1 MSYEIMRTD
10 VLNVAR
16 TMLAMGLTVG
26 DSGSVSARVGESA
39 GRMLLAITPHG
50 RYVDELASH
59 DIVIVSEEG
68 QPVEGKSTPSAELPL
83 HVAIYRARPDV
94 SAVIHAHP
102 PMSSAM
108 AVVGRPI
115 PPILEDQLVYL
126 GGQIEVA
133 PHAMTDSEEWVRGA
147 TQALA
152 HRNACLLANHGAL
165 TVGKDLKA
173 ALVACQYLEKCAMAF
188 LYATWAGQVNCLPP
202 QAVEAGTALSKIRR

>member
-16 TMLAMGLTVG
+16 AMLAMGLTVG
-26 DSGSVSARVGESA
+26 DSGSVSARVGEPA
-39 GRMLLAITPHG
+39 GRMRLAITPHG

-59 DIVIVSEEG
+59 DIVIVGEEG
-68 QPVEGKSTPSAELPL
+68 QPVEGKSAPSAELPL
-83 HVAIYRARPDV
+83 HVAVYRARPDV
-94 SAVIHAHP
+94 SAIIHAHP
-102 PMSSAM
+102 PMSCAA

-115 PPILEDQLVYL
+115 PPVLEDQLVYL

-133 PHAMTDSEEWVRGA
+133 PHAMTGSEEWVPGA
-147 TQALA
+147 IQALA

-188 LYATWAGQVNCLPP
+188 LYATWAGQVNSLPP
-202 QAVEAGTALSKIRR
+202 QVVEAGTALARIRS

>member
-16 TMLAMGLTVG
+16 AMLATGLTVG

-39 GRMLLAITPHG
+39 GRILLAVTPQG

-59 DIVIVSEEG
+59 DIVIVSDHG
-68 QPVEGKSTPSAELPL
+68 KPVEGKSAPSAELPL
-83 HVAIYRARPDV
+83 HAAIYRARPDV
-94 SAVIHAHP
+94 CAIIHAHP
-102 PMSSAM
+102 PMSCGA

-133 PHAMTDSEEWVRGA
+133 PHAIAGSEEWVRGA
-147 TQALA
+147 TLALA
-152 HRNACLLANHGAL
+152 NRNACLLANHGAL

-188 LYATWAGQVNCLPP
+188 LYATWAGQVNVLPP
-202 QAVEAGTALSKIRR
+202 QVEGVGMARAKSRR